1 MIALLKWLNRH
12 YHAKDISE
20 VINKHPGLRPRN
32 VTATDDEKAKIL
44 RAAPPHIRLW
54 LLLCSDLAIRSG
66 TAARLAPHN
75 YDRKTRLLRFTTKL
89 GEKLTLPVTDEIAA
103 LLATCDHERQES
115 YVRQL
120 QRRWQPKGSPPLQDG
135 ADPVST
141 LGRSYRILLRSLGI
155 TRKLTPHDFRRTTAV
170 KLYNATHD
178 ARDVQSLLGHRSLAS
193 TIWYLDHDLHPVS
206 RSMLEL
212 LKRPQEAVA

>member
-1 MIALLKWLNRH
+1 MIALLQWLNRH
-12 YHAKDISE
+12 YHAADISE

-32 VTATDDEKAKIL
+32 VTATDEEKAKIL
-44 RAAPPHIRLW
+44 SAAPPHVLLW
-54 LLLCSDLAIRSG
+54 MLLCSDLAIRSG
-66 TAARLAPHN
+66 TAARLTPDN
-75 YDRKTRLLRFTTKL
+75 YDRKSRTLRFTTKL
-89 GEKLTLPVTDEIAA
+89 GEKLTLPVTNEIAA
-103 LLATCDHERQES
+103 LFATCDHDRAES

-141 LGRSYRILLRSLGI
+141 LGRTYRILLRSLGI

-170 KLYNATHD
+170 KLYSQTHD

-193 TIWYLDHDLHPVS
+193 TIWYLDHDLNPVS

-212 LKRPQEAVA
+212 LKRPQEAAA